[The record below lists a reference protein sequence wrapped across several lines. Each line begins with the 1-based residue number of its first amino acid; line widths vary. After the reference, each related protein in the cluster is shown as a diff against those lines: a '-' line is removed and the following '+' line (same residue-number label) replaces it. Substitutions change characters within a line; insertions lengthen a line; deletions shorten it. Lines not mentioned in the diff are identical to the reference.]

1 MAEKQEGQ
9 RIQRF
14 LELDTILDMVNWWI
28 MWIIQN
34 NGIMI
39 LSQERNDEMV
49 MQKLKE
55 QIVEIKRKE
64 AELKRLEDSQIFI
77 LKEKKEEMKEVIDL
91 YNNEDLYFRHPNF
104 DYFSGVG
111 PVLGIEASTNRIFI
125 YNPNTDG
132 VILIAKG
139 EKVDEAEK
147 ISWRKLVEE
156 GQFENAMTGLN
167 YLVPMLK
174 DNLKLFDDEI
184 SKVKMEIDQS
194 R

>member
-1 MAEKQEGQ
+1 M
-9 RIQRF
+9 
-14 LELDTILDMVNWWI
+14 TI
-28 MWIIQN
+28 
-34 NGIMI
+34 
-39 LSQERNDEMV
+39 SQ
-49 MQKLKE
+49 
-55 QIVEIKRKE
+55 
-64 AELKRLEDSQIFI
+64 
-77 LKEKKEEMKEVIDL
+77 
-91 YNNEDLYFRHPNF
+91 
-104 DYFSGVG
+104 GVG